1 MTDPVIAEIL
11 EEIQTLQQTISHL
24 LILLHLVLKQI
35 VAHAG
40 HPNNL

>member
-1 MTDPVIAEIL
+1 MTDLVVSEIL

-24 LILLHLVLKQI
+24 LILLHLVLEQI

-40 HPNNL
+40 HPDDL

>member
-1 MTDPVIAEIL
+1 MTDPIIAEIL

-24 LILLHLVLKQI
+24 LILLHLVLEQI

-40 HPNNL
+40 NPDPL